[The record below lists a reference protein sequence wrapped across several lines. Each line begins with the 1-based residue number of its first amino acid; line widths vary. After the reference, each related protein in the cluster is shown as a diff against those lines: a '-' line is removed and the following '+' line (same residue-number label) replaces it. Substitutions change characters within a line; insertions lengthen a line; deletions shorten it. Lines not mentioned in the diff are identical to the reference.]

1 VVEAPELFVKKVLDV
16 AWSLPNVFSG
26 EL

>member
-1 VVEAPELFVKKVLDV
+1 VEAPELFVKKVLDL
-16 AWSLPNVFSG
+16 AWSLPNFFSG